1 MTAHL
6 IASNERRGVL
16 GLGVTGCSVARWWRS
31 QGCPFIALDTRPEMA
46 DSLTAR
52 QAAGPDTPLY
62 FGDLDPALVEGLTE
76 LVVSPGIALDHP
88 LVAHAAANGVRILG
102 DIDLFVASAT
112 APVVGITGS
121 NGKSTVTAL
130 LAAMI
135 EGCGK
140 RVAAGGN
147 LGTPALD
154 LLETDPDFFVLEL
167 SSFQLERSEPLNLA
181 AATVLNI
188 SADHLDRH
196 GSLPQYHQAKHRI
209 FRGASAVVANRSDP
223 LTLPMATG
231 GSRQYLWVPSEPDL
245 GELGIRSV
253 AGEAWIC
260 SGLEPLLA
268 LDRIALKGRHNHS
281 NALAALA
288 LGMAVGL
295 PVHDLLS
302 GLEAFRGLP
311 HRCELVL
318 ERDGVSW
325 INDSKATN
333 VASVRSALAGLGGQ
347 QNVVL
352 IAGGV
357 GKEQEFDALQPEV
370 EQHCRRVLT
379 LGEAARDIELALAA
393 RTPVQR
399 VGSLQEAVLR
409 AREVVLPGD
418 VVLLSPAC
426 ASFDMFDSFEARGE
440 LFREA
445 VLTTQEQ
452 PA

>member
-46 DSLTAR
+46 DSLSAR
-52 QAAGPDTPLY
+52 KAAGPDTPLY
-62 FGDLDPALVEGLTE
+62 FGNLDPALVECLSE

-223 LTLPMATG
+223 LTLPMVTD

-268 LDRIALKGRHNHS
+268 LDRIALKGRHNQS

-295 PVHDLLS
+295 PVQDLLL
-302 GLEAFRGLP
+302 GLEAFGGLP

-440 LFREA
+440 VFREA

>member
-1 MTAHL
+1 
-6 IASNERRGVL
+6 
-16 GLGVTGCSVARWWRS
+16 
-31 QGCPFIALDTRPEMA
+31 
-46 DSLTAR
+46 
-52 QAAGPDTPLY
+52 
-62 FGDLDPALVEGLTE
+62 
-76 LVVSPGIALDHP
+76 
-88 LVAHAAANGVRILG
+88 
-102 DIDLFVASAT
+102 
-112 APVVGITGS
+112 
-121 NGKSTVTAL
+121 
-130 LAAMI
+130 
-135 EGCGK
+135 
-140 RVAAGGN
+140 
-147 LGTPALD
+147 
-154 LLETDPDFFVLEL
+154 
-167 SSFQLERSEPLNLA
+167 
-181 AATVLNI
+181 
-188 SADHLDRH
+188 
-196 GSLPQYHQAKHRI
+196 
-209 FRGASAVVANRSDP
+209 
-223 LTLPMATG
+223 
-231 GSRQYLWVPSEPDL
+231 
-245 GELGIRSV
+245 
-253 AGEAWIC
+253 
-260 SGLEPLLA
+260 
-268 LDRIALKGRHNHS
+268 
-281 NALAALA
+281 
-288 LGMAVGL
+288 MAVGL
-295 PVHDLLS
+295 PVQELLS

-318 ERDGVSW
+318 EQDGVSW

-393 RTPVQR
+393 STPVQR

-418 VVLLSPAC
+418 MVLLSPAC

>member
-6 IASNERRGVL
+6 IASNERRAVL
-16 GLGVTGCSVARWWRS
+16 GLGITGCSVARWWRR
-31 QGCPFIALDTRPEMA
+31 QGYPFIALDTRPEMA
-46 DSLTAR
+46 DSLIAR

-62 FGDLDPALVEGLTE
+62 FGDIDLTVVEGLTE

-88 LVAHAAANGVRILG
+88 LVAHAVAHGVRVLG
-102 DIDLFVASAT
+102 DIDLFVASAS

-121 NGKSTVTAL
+121 NGKSTVTAM

-135 EGCGK
+135 ESCGK

-154 LLETDPDFFVLEL
+154 LLASDAEFFVLEL
-167 SSFQLERSEPLNLA
+167 SSFQLERSEQLNLA

-188 SADHLDRH
+188 SPDHLDRH

-209 FRGASAVVANRSDP
+209 FRGARAIVANRSDA
-223 LTLPMATG
+223 LTLPMVTDD
-231 GSRQYLWVPSEPDL
+231 SRRYLWVPSEPDL
-245 GELGIRSV
+245 GELGIRVVDGSPSIV
-253 AGEAWIC
+253 R
-260 SGLEPLLA
+260 GLEPLLA
-268 LDRIALKGRHNHS
+268 LDRIALRGRHNYN

-288 LGMAVGL
+288 LGIALDL
-295 PVHDLLS
+295 PVPDLLS
-302 GLEAFRGLP
+302 GLMTFPGLP

-318 ERDGVSW
+318 EQGGVSW

-399 VGSLQEAVLR
+399 VSSLEEAVLR
-409 AREVVLPGD
+409 AQALAQPGD

-426 ASFDMFDSFEARGE
+426 ASFDMFDSFEARGDR
-440 LFREA
+440 FRDA
-445 VLTTQEQ
+445 VVKAGERPL
-452 PA
+452 

>member
-223 LTLPMATG
+223 LTLPMVTD

-295 PVHDLLS
+295 PVQDLLL
-302 GLEAFRGLP
+302 GLEAFGGLP

-445 VLTTQEQ
+445 VMTTQEQ

>member
-1 MTAHL
+1 
-6 IASNERRGVL
+6 
-16 GLGVTGCSVARWWRS
+16 
-31 QGCPFIALDTRPEMA
+31 
-46 DSLTAR
+46 
-52 QAAGPDTPLY
+52 
-62 FGDLDPALVEGLTE
+62 
-76 LVVSPGIALDHP
+76 
-88 LVAHAAANGVRILG
+88 
-102 DIDLFVASAT
+102 
-112 APVVGITGS
+112 
-121 NGKSTVTAL
+121 
-130 LAAMI
+130 
-135 EGCGK
+135 
-140 RVAAGGN
+140 
-147 LGTPALD
+147 
-154 LLETDPDFFVLEL
+154 
-167 SSFQLERSEPLNLA
+167 
-181 AATVLNI
+181 
-188 SADHLDRH
+188 
-196 GSLPQYHQAKHRI
+196 
-209 FRGASAVVANRSDP
+209 
-223 LTLPMATG
+223 
-231 GSRQYLWVPSEPDL
+231 
-245 GELGIRSV
+245 
-253 AGEAWIC
+253 
-260 SGLEPLLA
+260 
-268 LDRIALKGRHNHS
+268 
-281 NALAALA
+281 A

-295 PVHDLLS
+295 PVQDLLL
-302 GLEAFRGLP
+302 GLEAFGGLP

-445 VLTTQEQ
+445 VMTTQEQ